1 MNLSGIIIP
10 KLTELDNYFN
20 ANKET
25 IIELLNNEDNN
36 GLSWDKWT
44 ASGFTEF
51 SLINIAQ
58 DLDFTEPYRT

>member
-44 ASGFTEF
+44 A
-51 SLINIAQ
+51 
-58 DLDFTEPYRT
+58 